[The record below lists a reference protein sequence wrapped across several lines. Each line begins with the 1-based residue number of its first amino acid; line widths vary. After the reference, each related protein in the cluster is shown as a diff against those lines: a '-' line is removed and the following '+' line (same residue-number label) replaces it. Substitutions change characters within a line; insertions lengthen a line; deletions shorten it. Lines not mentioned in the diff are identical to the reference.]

1 MTQYVFFKTAISI
14 LVFSSHNNFRLLF
27 YKIASVCFFEKY
39 INIIALEMAIPG
51 NWCWASCIGMLSF
64 LVEFSG
70 AAV

>member
-1 MTQYVFFKTAISI
+1 MF
-14 LVFSSHNNFRLLF
+14 
-27 YKIASVCFFEKY
+27 FFEKY

-51 NWCWASCIGMLSF
+51 NWRWASCIGMLSF